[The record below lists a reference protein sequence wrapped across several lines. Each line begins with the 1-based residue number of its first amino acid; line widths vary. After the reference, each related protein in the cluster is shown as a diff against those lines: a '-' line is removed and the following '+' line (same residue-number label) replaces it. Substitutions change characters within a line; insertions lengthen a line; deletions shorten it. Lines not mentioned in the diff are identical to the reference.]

1 VGIVLTLRAK
11 GLGYG
16 VQNRVAMP
24 HLECA
29 HTMRSRML
37 HELLEGLQYSHHAW
51 LILCA
56 NGEYYDQ
63 HPSDRVLDILDNGPD
78 AYFKTAHMERCLA
91 REAEDCQAC
100 TTKHIQ
106 SVQVGGHWASGED
119 EEGDDEPEESQDE
132 ERDDKEDGLEPEDSQ
147 DNEPSSQVQ
156 DANSPPTEY
165 PGGIPTS
172 LRKSHEVLKKARCR
186 PSMKPRTPKETIQ
199 MIELNPQRFEIL
211 QRDKR

>member
-24 HLECA
+24 RLECA
-29 HTMRSRML
+29 HTMQSRML

-56 NGEYYDQ
+56 NGEYYNQ

-78 AYFKTAHMERCLA
+78 AYFETAHMERCLA

-100 TTKHIQ
+100 KTKHIQ
-106 SVQVGGHWASGED
+106 SVQVGGGHWARPIHNATLWTNGIGSLPTIPGF
-119 EEGDDEPEESQDE
+119 
-132 ERDDKEDGLEPEDSQ
+132 LEAEK
-147 DNEPSSQVQ
+147 
-156 DANSPPTEY
+156 
-165 PGGIPTS
+165 
-172 LRKSHEVLKKARCR
+172 LWW
-186 PSMKPRTPKETIQ
+186 
-199 MIELNPQRFEIL
+199 
-211 QRDKR
+211 